1 MKNAVL
7 SLCMVGL
14 LLLVACK
21 SNTAV
26 MLDSRVGQMTYEE
39 AVQNFGPPTECTDL
53 GKTKKCTWINWPGQF
68 RYQQSTGV
76 VQTGVA
82 GDPPVAML
90 TFTKGVLT
98 EWTLSGKWK

>member
-1 MKNAVL
+1 MKNGVL
-7 SLCMVGL
+7 SVFMVGV
-14 LLLVACK
+14 LLLVACR
-21 SNTAV
+21 SNTAR

-53 GKTKKCTWINWPGQF
+53 GKTKKCTWINWPGQL
-68 RYQQSTGV
+68 RYQQNTGV
-76 VQTGVA
+76 VQMGVT